1 MHLQEAIPHIAMFVN
16 FKCGFA
22 EQALRALLFDH
33 SPQSNRAPER
43 LARGPVPSRDAQ
55 KIKGWKGSTLP
66 KTMRSLT
73 FR

>member
-1 MHLQEAIPHIAMFVN
+1 MFVN

-43 LARGPVPSRDAQ
+43 LDRGPVPSRDAQ
-55 KIKGWKGSTLP
+55 ENQRVEGQYSTQDDAVSDFQM
-66 KTMRSLT
+66 KKVMVGLT
-73 FR
+73 KL